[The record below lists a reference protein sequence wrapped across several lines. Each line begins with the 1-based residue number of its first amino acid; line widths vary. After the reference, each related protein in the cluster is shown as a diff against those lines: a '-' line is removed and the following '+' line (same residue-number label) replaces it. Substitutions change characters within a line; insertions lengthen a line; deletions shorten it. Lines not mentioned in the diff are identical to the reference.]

1 MFDDI
6 NNLIIVEKNRLR
18 KKSRD
23 FIKNFKKIER
33 YIVKVFFWLS
43 SRRRIDFVLTCGYLY
58 VQNRLIDS
66 CKVFE

>member
-33 YIVKVFFWLS
+33 YIVKEVAEIENLKNS
-43 SRRRIDFVLTCGYLY
+43 SS
-58 VQNRLIDS
+58 LIIPEIS
-66 CKVFE
+66 FNQIN